1 MKAGYTPEQGR
12 GFARPDETKKPC
24 YRVFSGIK
32 KAAPIRSRLSEQLT
46 CCTKNKYEQWD
57 YINRVEKRH
66 NCRITGKTKATCYG
80 GPSTQATRYPQRM
93 SITNNATFAAG
104 GQIFSGIFSLLP
116 ALGNGYLYRLFLH
129 KTGLLFLMKS
139 SSKKHSVDALGNS
152 LVEGWGFIPH
162 FRLRSSRKEVSISSF
177 CA

>member
-1 MKAGYTPEQGR
+1 MTYGQSSGKHEISQKWKMKIFIVLVG
-12 GFARPDETKKPC
+12 
-24 YRVFSGIK
+24 
-32 KAAPIRSRLSEQLT
+32 
-46 CCTKNKYEQWD
+46 KNK
-57 YINRVEKRH
+57 KRH
-66 NCRITGKTKATCYG
+66 NCRITGKTKATRYG

-93 SITNNATFAAG
+93 SIANNAAFVAG
-104 GQIFSGIFSLLP
+104 GQILSGIFSLLP

-162 FRLRSSRKEVSISSF
+162 FRLRSSSTTALVMVTPALWP
-177 CA
+177 CDAGGV